1 MLPVIDASGKRTGRQ
16 IVLTALLLVPA
27 SVAPALLGLTGSV
40 YLGGAILLSLWFLY
54 HGVRSFR
61 VASPRQ
67 AQRLLGASIVY
78 LPALFLLMVLDAR

>member
-1 MLPVIDASGKRTGRQ
+1 
-16 IVLTALLLVPA
+16 
-27 SVAPALLGLTGSV
+27 
-40 YLGGAILLSLWFLY
+40 
-54 HGVRSFR
+54 